1 MIAGLSFAQ
10 LCRVN
15 CIIVIFYSVALEPIS
30 FFNDND
36 LMHNRTVKM
45 DTLTALNP
53 LPLGFQVTI
62 LSGPITDS

>member
-1 MIAGLSFAQ
+1 MIAGLSIAQ

-15 CIIVIFYSVALEPIS
+15 GINVTYSVAVEPIRY
-30 FFNDND
+30 FNDND

-62 LSGPITDS
+62 LSGPITAS

>member
-1 MIAGLSFAQ
+1 MIAGLSIAQ